1 MNRHLR
7 KIFMNINIKNYRVL
21 QVLPHLNSG
30 GLVSGAVEISCALQ
44 KSGNSSFVA
53 SQGGRR
59 EREITREGAKLF
71 FLPLA
76 SKNPFIVFLNIFR
89 LSKIIKKNKI
99 SIIHARS
106 RAPAWSAYFA
116 AKKMGIRFVT
126 TYHGTYS
133 MKGKIKKQ
141 YNSVMT
147 KGDRVIAI
155 SNFIKGH
162 ILKNYDIYPEKVVTI
177 HRGINI
183 DTFNHL
189 KVSDERLIS
198 FCKKFNIP
206 EDNFVI
212 LLPGRITRWKG
223 HKNLIDAIAMLGRE
237 DIICLFVGDIQGRK
251 KYYNEL
257 NSHIDKLG
265 LTNNFRIIENQIDM
279 AAIYKLADVV
289 VSASTDPEAFG
300 RVVAEAQAMGRPTVG
315 ANHGGGPEII
325 IKDET
330 GWLYKPDDVIELSDK
345 IRKALA
351 LDDLERKKMASKA
364 IERAVLNFNNEVM
377 CLKTL
382 KVYSD
387 LISSNSKNEK

>member
-1 MNRHLR
+1 MNV
-7 KIFMNINIKNYRVL
+7 NIKNYRVL

-30 GLVSGAVEISCALQ
+30 GLVSGAVEVSCALQ
-44 KSGNSSFVA
+44 KSGNTSFVA

-59 EREITREGAKLF
+59 EREITREGGKLF

-76 SKNPFIVFLNIFR
+76 SKNPFIIFLNIFR

-126 TYHGTYS
+126 TFHGTYS
-133 MKGKIKKQ
+133 MKGKIKKK

-155 SNFIKGH
+155 SNFIKDH
-162 ILKNYDIYPEKVVTI
+162 ILKNYNICTEKVVTI

-183 DTFNHL
+183 DNFNHL

-198 FCKKFNIP
+198 FCKKFSIP
-206 EDNFVI
+206 EDNYVI

-237 DIICLFVGDIQGRK
+237 DIICMFVGDIQGRN

-265 LTNNFRIIENQIDM
+265 LANNFRIVANQIDM

-315 ANHGGGPEII
+315 VNHGGGPEII
-325 IKDET
+325 INDVT

-345 IRKALA
+345 IRKALE
-351 LDDLERKKMASKA
+351 LDDLERKTMSSKA
-364 IERAVLNFNNEVM
+364 IERAVLNFNNDTM

-387 LISSNSKNEK
+387 LISSNNKNEK

>member
-1 MNRHLR
+1 MNL
-7 KIFMNINIKNYRVL
+7 NIKNYRVL

-30 GLVSGAVEISCALQ
+30 GLVSGAIEISGALQ
-44 KSGNSSFVA
+44 KSGSSSFVA

-59 EREITREGAKLF
+59 EREITREGGKLF
-71 FLPLA
+71 LLPLA
-76 SKNPFIVFLNIFR
+76 SKNPFIIFLNIFR

-106 RAPAWSAYFA
+106 RAPAWSAYYA
-116 AKKMGIRFVT
+116 AKKMGIPFVT
-126 TYHGTYS
+126 TFHGTYS
-133 MKGKIKKQ
+133 MKGKIKKI

-155 SNFIKGH
+155 SNFIKDH
-162 ILKNYDIYPEKVVTI
+162 ILSNYHIYSKSIVTI

-189 KVSDERLIS
+189 KVSNERLIS

-223 HKNLIDAIAMLGRE
+223 HKNLIDAFAMLGRD

-251 KYYNEL
+251 KYFNEL
-257 NSHIDKLG
+257 VTYIDKLG

-289 VSASTDPEAFG
+289 VSASIEPEAFG
-300 RVVAEAQAMGRPTVG
+300 RVVAEAQAMGRPTIGV
-315 ANHGGGPEII
+315 NHGGGPEII
-325 IKDET
+325 IKDVT
-330 GWLYKPDDVIELSDK
+330 GWLYQPNDAIDLSDK
-345 IRKALA
+345 LRKALE
-351 LDDLERKKMASKA
+351 LDNLERKKMASKA
-364 IERAVLNFNNEVM
+364 IERTVLNFNNDSM

-387 LISSNSKNEK
+387 LMTSNSKNEE